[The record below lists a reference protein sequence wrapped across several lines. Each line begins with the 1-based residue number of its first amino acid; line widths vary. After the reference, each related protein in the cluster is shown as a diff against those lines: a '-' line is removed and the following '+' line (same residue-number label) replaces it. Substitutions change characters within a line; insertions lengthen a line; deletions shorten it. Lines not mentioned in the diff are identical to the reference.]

1 MVSLLYKSKNVIPF
15 CEGGR
20 YWKTEFPAVSGGA
33 NHIPD
38 SGSGVDSLGF
48 VMWAYYAIFQE
59 YIDEPS
65 HAYRLG
71 NRISIKDLRPGDIG
85 MMEYAADKPNHYGIF
100 LGYDNEIPVFA
111 HCSSFPFP
119 GFPGGGV
126 KLCSIDSSESKE
138 KLYMGSP
145 AEQFQYFTRPDV
157 MWETDQNH
165 EPLSELIAADPPEDN
180 AANRSYA
187 EFGTYLYDEWTAGNY
202 ESIFNLLNNE
212 EAEKRGYQINKVQ
225 FIEQAEKMRQEMTGK
240 SIRVYNSFQ
249 LSEGAVVVRYCLAG
263 LKTDST
269 GKEWVADTIHCKWLD
284 LTLYKKNGTIKSFL
298 PFNAVMFETAVQYG
312 YIQK

>member
-1 MVSLLYKSKNVIPF
+1 
-15 CEGGR
+15 
-20 YWKTEFPAVSGGA
+20 
-33 NHIPD
+33 
-38 SGSGVDSLGF
+38 
-48 VMWAYYAIFQE
+48 
-59 YIDEPS
+59 
-65 HAYRLG
+65 
-71 NRISIKDLRPGDIG
+71 
-85 MMEYAADKPNHYGIF
+85 
-100 LGYDNEIPVFA
+100 
-111 HCSSFPFP
+111 
-119 GFPGGGV
+119 
-126 KLCSIDSSESKE
+126 
-138 KLYMGSP
+138 MGSP